1 MFHFNTRSQ
10 AKCLPDSDVTVVL
23 FGKRWQ
29 LGGNNHELA
38 HEWTLDV
45 HSVTSVSLLPR
56 IFVPLRSN
64 LLDGTVAY
72 RICVRGWRRM
82 SETCC
87 ST

>member
-1 MFHFNTRSQ
+1 MLRFNTRSQ
-10 AKCLPDSDVTVVL
+10 AKCLPDGGVVF
-23 FGKRWQ
+23 FGEWWQ
-29 LGGNNHELA
+29 LEGNNRELA

-56 IFVPLRSN
+56 IFAPLRSD
-64 LLDGTVAY
+64 LLDASVAY